1 MIENGGIKYKM
12 LMNDMVHSR
21 PTINSSSTD
30 LVTRDSNTD
39 LSTKKNDL
47 EQIESL
53 MTLIQASKNRKEKRR
68 LMAEYNQKQ
77 ELIWGQARS
86 VSAL

>member
-1 MIENGGIKYKM
+1 MLYDDMIENGGIKYKM

-21 PTINSSSTD
+21 GTINSSSTD

-47 EQIESL
+47 E
-53 MTLIQASKNRKEKRR
+53 
-68 LMAEYNQKQ
+68 
-77 ELIWGQARS
+77 
-86 VSAL
+86 